1 MNWLQSFS
9 GKGVTPLNLRP
20 EQVTFADIPHA
31 LSQKV
36 RFNGH
41 LSVLGYSVAQHCAL
55 GAELIGGP
63 ALKGSGHYTKE
74 QLELKLAFLL
84 HEVSEVY
91 LPDVPA
97 PIKPTLSVQ
106 YVSDLSIAGA
116 GICVKKSW
124 VELEDQ
130 HAEVMFEALGLT
142 HLVGLLHSPVVKQ
155 MDRAMLITEKR
166 DLRGPDAQE
175 VIVQEKE
182 RYGGEPVPNFK
193 ITRVWGAI
201 EAKHEF
207 TMLYEHLRKE
217 LGL

>member
-31 LSQKV
+31 LAQKV

-41 LSVLGYSVAQHCAL
+41 LAVLGYSVAQHCVL
-55 GAELIGGP
+55 GAEFIGGP
-63 ALKGSGHYTKE
+63 LKGSSGYTTE

-97 PIKPTLSVQ
+97 PIKPTLSAQ
-106 YVSDLSIAGA
+106 YISDLGMGLSAM
-116 GICVKKSW
+116 CVKKSW
-124 VELEDQ
+124 VELEEQ
-130 HAEVMFEALGLT
+130 HAEVMFGALGLT
-142 HLVGLLHSPVVKQ
+142 HLVYLLHTPAVKQ

-175 VIVQEKE
+175 VIVQERE
-182 RYGGEPVPNFK
+182 RYGGEPVPNFM
-193 ITRVWGAI
+193 ITRVWSAV